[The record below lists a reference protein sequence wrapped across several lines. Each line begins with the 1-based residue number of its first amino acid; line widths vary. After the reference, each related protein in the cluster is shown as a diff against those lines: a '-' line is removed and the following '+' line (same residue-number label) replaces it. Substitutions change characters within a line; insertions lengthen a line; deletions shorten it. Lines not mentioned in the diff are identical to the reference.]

1 MTGFAILA
9 THLTHNVSRHSMIH
23 VHDQALI
30 NLQDAIGPLSHLYA
44 PVTPQS
50 ERARRNEFV
59 PCLVEHRRSVLR
71 LLTKLEC
78 CWTLFHMFGGSIT
91 QLDSMMAETNPS
103 LHSYSFNVFSNLW
116 SLLCVDLIDGNG
128 DHVRGSQ
135 EALSQGALITMREGI
150 ASHLLAGRRVVEEAR
165 GVIQNLR
172 DGGSV
177 DDDEFSYGAEI
188 KCIVNGLEEL
198 RKVRADFQAKRFAQP
213 LPPL

>member
-1 MTGFAILA
+1 
-9 THLTHNVSRHSMIH
+9 MIQ

-44 PVTPQS
+44 PVTPRS

-71 LLTKLEC
+71 TLTKLEC
-78 CWTLFHMFGGSIT
+78 CWSLLHMFGGSIT

-103 LHSYSFNVFSNLW
+103 LHNSYSFSVFSNMW

-128 DHVRGSQ
+128 DHVKGSQ
-135 EALSQGALITMREGI
+135 EAFSQGVLIAMREGI
-150 ASHLLAGRRVVEEAR
+150 ASHLLAGRKVLEEAR

-177 DDDEFSYGAEI
+177 DDDEFRYEEEI
-188 KCIVNGLEEL
+188 KCIVNGIEEL